1 MRRHPVSVLT
11 ALVAALLLAACAPGG
26 PAEDAAAPAPGGG
39 AFPVTVEHALGS
51 TVVPAAPSRVV
62 SLGFT
67 DQDPILALGVVPVAI
82 REFTGTQP
90 SATWPWAREELQ
102 GQRPQVLEGEVDP
115 EALAAL
121 RPDLIVAVSAQLTPE
136 EYETYSR
143 IAPVLTRP
151 AGSVAFQVP
160 WQDTTRLVGTALG
173 RSERAEQLVGELERR
188 FEAVRAEHPEF
199 AGRKAV
205 VAAASSAGTG
215 SYFAWTSK
223 DARGR
228 FLTSLG
234 FEVPAEV
241 DRLAGDSFYAD
252 ISGERLGLLDQA
264 DVVAW
269 LTIPGTAD
277 AAIEQQPGYPALRVG
292 REGRVLSL
300 SEAQGV
306 ALSFSS
312 VLSLPALLDT
322 LPQDLDTR
330 LGG

>member
-1 MRRHPVSVLT
+1 MRTHPARILT
-11 ALVAALLLAACAPGG
+11 ALVVALLLAACAPGG
-26 PAEDAAAPAPGGG
+26 PAEAPAPPAAGG
-39 AFPVTVEHALGS
+39 AFPVTVEHAMGT

-62 SLGFT
+62 SLGYT

-82 REFTGTQP
+82 REFTGKQP

-102 GQRPQVLEGEVDP
+102 GQRPQVLEGELDP

-136 EYETYSR
+136 EYETYSK
-143 IAPVLTRP
+143 IAPVVARP
-151 AGSVAFQVP
+151 AGTTAFQVP
-160 WQDTTRLVGTALG
+160 WQDTTRLIGSALG
-173 RSERAEQLVGELERR
+173 RSERAEQLVGDLERR

-199 AGRKAV
+199 AGKRAV

-223 DARGR
+223 DPRGR

-234 FEVPAEV
+234 FEVPAEF

-264 DVVAW
+264 DAVAW

-277 AAIEQQPGYPALRVG
+277 AAIEQQPGYPALRAG

-322 LPQDLDTR
+322 LPQDLGTR